1 MKFTKLLSISLFSAA
16 LLSFNG
22 CKKDKQT
29 SDYEI
34 SFKPRFDTSRTEEFI
49 IVSDMKNFES
59 LEAVISHFNRIYPNV
74 NIIYE
79 RLDGYETM
87 IEKRLINDPSVAC
100 FTSTGPAGID
110 LRPFDFD
117 TSAFGKIIESTMN
130 EGRLQGIPIGMDI
143 LGLMVNKTL
152 LDKEGIKVPE
162 NKAEFRE
169 SCKVLVDKGYIPI
182 QQNVVKGSRYMFTS
196 FLYSEML
203 KLGNTQKL
211 VEELTSGKKG
221 CTEVLRPICSIVD
234 EDFKLGYF
242 SSAKTR
248 VVEDEYEAAIMN
260 FFKGDVPFLPV
271 SSDTIS
277 GMRKRESKS
286 SSFMESPFEYFFI
299 YVPLGDDGIIATQNC
314 WRSMC
319 VSTYTDHMDMAVEF
333 LRFLGT
339 VDMLNRLARIK
350 GIPSASKVQND
361 ARFLSMNGAKGEY
374 IYLWDRE
381 IPFRVYNTIATRL
394 GEFCD
399 GRFSSIDQVL
409 ELLVEDLRE

>member
-1 MKFTKLLSISLFSAA
+1 MKIQKVIFSILITLSLIT
-16 LLSFNG
+16 G
-22 CKKDKQT
+22 CKKNPKEQH
-29 SDYEI
+29 SEI
-34 SFKPRFDTSRTEEFI
+34 NFIPSLDTQRVEEFY
-49 IVSDMKNFES
+49 IVSDMKNFEA
-59 LEAVISHFNRIYPNV
+59 LETVIYEFNKFYPHV

-79 RLDGYETM
+79 YLGNYVNM
-87 IEKRLINDPSVAC
+87 IEKRLKNDSSVAC

-110 LRPFDFD
+110 LVPFNFN
-117 TSAFGKIIESTMN
+117 TSAFGPIIESTRN

-152 LDKEGIKVPE
+152 LDKEGIKIPK

-182 QQNVVKGSRYMFTS
+182 QQNVIKGSRYMFTS
-196 FLYSEML
+196 FVYSEML
-203 KLGNTQKL
+203 KLGDSKKL
-211 VEELTSGKKG
+211 VSELTSGKPE
-221 CTEVLRPICSIVD
+221 CTEVLRPICNIVD
-234 EDFKLGYF
+234 EDFHLGYF
-242 SSAKTR
+242 STEKNRFVS
-248 VVEDEYEAAIMN
+248 DEYEAAILN

-286 SSFMESPFEYFFI
+286 PDFMKSPFEYHFI

-319 VSTYTDHMDMAVEF
+319 VSDYTDHMEMAVEF

-339 VDMLNRLARIK
+339 VDMLNLLAQIK
-350 GIPSASKVQND
+350 GMPSASKVQND
-361 ARFLSMNGAKGEY
+361 IRFLAMNNAKGEY

-381 IPFRVYNTIATRL
+381 IPFKVYNTITNRL
-394 GEFCD
+394 GEFCN
-399 GRFSSIDQVL
+399 GNYASIDDVL